1 MLIDTIK
8 EKRIQAIKNKNN
20 NAKFAFDGVLVKYS
34 TAEKSGNYEL
44 PLTDEMTMGFITK
57 EIKEIQETQSYC
69 AAGSQ
74 KWLDCQEKIE
84 ALSEFL
90 PAQLTESEVIELIKA
105 AAANE
110 PNKGKVIGM
119 VAKQVGSRFDKKLIK
134 PLVEKLLS

>member
-57 EIKEIQETQSYC
+57 EIKEIKETQLYC
-69 AAGSQ
+69 PACTQ
-74 KWLDCQEKIE
+74 KWLDCQEKLKVLE
-84 ALSEFL
+84 EFL
-90 PAQLTESEVIELIKA
+90 PAQLTEDEVVEFIKA
-105 AAANE
+105 AAAVE
-110 PNKGKVIGM
+110 SNKGKIIGM
-119 VAKQVGSRFDKKLIK
+119 VAKQVGDRFDKKLIK